1 MLQFLQ
7 MFCQAVDEQPPLWG
21 RAGGLWS
28 TVARCCGLWFLSLRG
43 AGLLLHKEVFDRE
56 RQSQS
61 ESRPWAGSQGAHPPP
76 SDGKGC
82 PPPVCRPTR
91 LS

>member
-7 MFCQAVDEQPPLWG
+7 KFCQAVTEQPPLQG

-28 TVARCCGLWFLSLRG
+28 AVAQCCGLWFMSLRG

-56 RQSQS
+56 RQSSS
-61 ESRPWAGSQGAHPPP
+61 ESRERPRPPLMGRGALHPSADQQGSPR
-76 SDGKGC
+76 K
-82 PPPVCRPTR
+82 
-91 LS
+91 